1 MSKVGIYHVLWSNVG
16 RRSENIIA
24 RDTLFGASCS

>member
-16 RRSENIIA
+16 RSENIIA